1 MSIYF
6 GSPHIKTLI
15 KLQEL
20 AQKHDCTISF
30 GVNVIND
37 TDECDWDILAKQY
50 NMSDSVRED
59 LEDNLEITKSE
70 TTGYHYWFELRD
82 HRDKDKTIYNT
93 LVYTDLNIYVSYDY
107 INTDNLSDES
117 REWLEDNNDY
127 EGYLGGYYDDTTI
140 KGFKGV
146 DTSDI
151 GVYREGIA
159 LKYFGDLVC
168 DYLGEERIVEVY

>member
-6 GSPHIKTLI
+6 SSTHIKTLI

-20 AQKHDCTISF
+20 AQKHNCSIDF
-30 GVNVIND
+30 GVNIVND
-37 TDECDWDILAKQY
+37 IDECDWDILAKKY
-50 NMSDSVRED
+50 NMPDSVRED
-59 LEDNLEITKSE
+59 LVENLEVTRGK

-93 LVYTDLNIYVSYDY
+93 LTYTDLDMY
-107 INTDNLSDES
+107 INYNNTDDLSDES
-117 REWLEDNNDY
+117 IEWLEDNNDY
-127 EGYLGGYYDDTTI
+127 EGYLGGYYDETTI

-146 DTSDI
+146 DTSNV
-151 GVYREGIA
+151 GVYREGIT
-159 LKYFGDLVC
+159 LRCFGDLVC